1 VDINKAI
8 YSSMDESTTGFKKTM
23 RNIRLS
29 SGTTY
34 GELQMPESAPLI
46 FPALEQKIAMEGDEN
61 VKKENAL
68 KRTGNFI
75 NDYMDRRAQA
85 AYVRLPIAPICKL
98 SEVRLTD
105 SRQCKIQTAPSQ
117 LLDRNLCL
125 ATQIPTILPV
135 AVLLSPS

>member
-1 VDINKAI
+1 
-8 YSSMDESTTGFKKTM
+8 MDETTTGFKKTM

-61 VKKENAL
+61 VKKENAM

-85 AYVRLPIAPICKL
+85 AYVRIPI
-98 SEVRLTD
+98 T
-105 SRQCKIQTAPSQ
+105 
-117 LLDRNLCL
+117 RNRD
-125 ATQIPTILPV
+125 IIRG
-135 AVLLSPS
+135 SD